1 MCSYLTWAQISVSI
15 NYHRWRLK
23 MKAIQVK
30 TNKRGI
36 QYALVQSGETFCV
49 LKLCENYCRHVKGG
63 IAKTW
68 RYVETGM
75 TIEQATALFNRRGA

>member
-1 MCSYLTWAQISVSI
+1 
-15 NYHRWRLK
+15 

-36 QYALVQSGETFCV
+36 QYALVQSGDTFGV
-49 LKLCENYCRHVKGG
+49 WKLCENYSRHVKGG

-68 RYVETGM
+68 RYVEKGLTL
-75 TIEQATALFNRRGA
+75 EQATVLFNRRAA